1 MPSMSKNDH
10 AYSLNWID
18 FVFPLV
24 FIGVILMVF
33 QKVSEKINLVPV
45 GDPKLKRGLDFHL

>member
-1 MPSMSKNDH
+1 MVDYAK
-10 AYSLNWID
+10 WID

-24 FIGVILMVF
+24 FIGVISMVF
-33 QKVSEKINLVPV
+33 KKVSEKINLVPV